1 MNVILYNMS
10 SNLRDLFTEKSSEI
24 SMYLDFKLNN
34 YTNKVD
40 EGLYECF
47 FSPVKF
53 IDVDYFNVLIN
64 IEKYSKQGKDHILFK
79 KYQEIHGNTM
89 SDNIVVPYLD
99 ITNCILT
106 DLILINDEKDSMRLA
121 KKHIKKMPNFTPLLY
136 DSLISTTD
144 TNQWKSQRMNYVNAF
159 SPIELNK
166 ILQISRNRAEKCVDF
181 LLHKSN
187 NGKEK
192 INISEFFLNETMAQ
206 LQLAMFGLSNNFQ
219 EKTNKKIRDAFGGK
233 GKGYAR
239 EYAKSLIE
247 EIEKSNGP
255 LSLAFKERNNEM
267 TSNTENY
274 GNALI
279 FSFAGHDTTGHTL
292 TWLIYELCK
301 NQTWQRKLQRE
312 VDNFWEIKKNNKI
325 TTNDFRKLP
334 FMTRCIME
342 TLRLHTAVPNGSFRE
357 LMEDDYIRGKNGM
370 IKVPKGTYIQIFN
383 YSRHLNKN
391 LWGEDAEDFNPDREF
406 KDNEIWNND
415 IYAFYNPSTERFSPF
430 TYPPRDCIGKN
441 FSQMEMRLILLYIL
455 KHFHFIL
462 DDKQNKEIFNN
473 IEINKAT
480 MGPVDLYNPINKD
493 DKGMRPFNIGMYV
506 HLIPR
511 KKLNSHL

>member
-24 SMYLDFKLNN
+24 SMYVDFKLNN

-247 EIEKSNGP
+247 EIEKYQ
-255 LSLAFKERNNEM
+255 LSSDAGSDIISKKD
-267 TSNTENY
+267 TGINT
-274 GNALI
+274 
-279 FSFAGHDTTGHTL
+279 
-292 TWLIYELCK
+292 
-301 NQTWQRKLQRE
+301 
-312 VDNFWEIKKNNKI
+312 
-325 TTNDFRKLP
+325 
-334 FMTRCIME
+334 
-342 TLRLHTAVPNGSFRE
+342 
-357 LMEDDYIRGKNGM
+357 
-370 IKVPKGTYIQIFN
+370 
-383 YSRHLNKN
+383 
-391 LWGEDAEDFNPDREF
+391 
-406 KDNEIWNND
+406 
-415 IYAFYNPSTERFSPF
+415 
-430 TYPPRDCIGKN
+430 
-441 FSQMEMRLILLYIL
+441 
-455 KHFHFIL
+455 
-462 DDKQNKEIFNN
+462 
-473 IEINKAT
+473 
-480 MGPVDLYNPINKD
+480 
-493 DKGMRPFNIGMYV
+493 
-506 HLIPR
+506 
-511 KKLNSHL
+511 